1 LAEAQAARRRYD
13 RDEDGLNMG
22 LLSMTLAAE
31 QLLDAGSLR
40 PIILAKF
47 HEVAAAQDKSLASL
61 SDDLV
66 LLDSGLDSLCFAIIV
81 ATLEDQLGFDP
92 FTQSEDAVFP
102 LTLGDFV
109 RFYDD
114 ARR

>member
-1 LAEAQAARRRYD
+1 MTQAAEELPGAD
-13 RDEDGLNMG
+13 
-22 LLSMTLAAE
+22 T
-31 QLLDAGSLR
+31 LR

-47 HEVAAAQDKSLASL
+47 QEVAAAQSKTLASL
-61 SDDLV
+61 SDDLI

-81 ATLEDQLGFDP
+81 ATLEDDLGFDP
-92 FTQSEDAVFP
+92 FTESDDAVFP
-102 LTLGDFV
+102 LTLGDFI

>member
-1 LAEAQAARRRYD
+1 MTQAA
-13 RDEDGLNMG
+13 EELP
-22 LLSMTLAAE
+22 AA
-31 QLLDAGSLR
+31 DSLR
-40 PIILAKF
+40 PVILARF
-47 HEVAAAQDKSLASL
+47 EEVAAAQSKTLASL

-81 ATLEDQLGFDP
+81 ATLEDELGFDP
-92 FTQSEDAVFP
+92 FTESEDAFFP
-102 LTLGDFV
+102 QTLGEFV